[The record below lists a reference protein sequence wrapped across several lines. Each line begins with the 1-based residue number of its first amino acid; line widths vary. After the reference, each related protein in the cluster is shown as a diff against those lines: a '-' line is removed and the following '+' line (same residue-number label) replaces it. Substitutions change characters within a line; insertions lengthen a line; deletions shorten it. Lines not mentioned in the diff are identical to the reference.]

1 MNLAR
6 TADQLKRHEGL
17 RLVVYDDATGK
28 PLKKGDTLKGHPTIG
43 VGRLL
48 TDGRGISTTE
58 AESLLANDI
67 DLVIDEL
74 NRNIPWWNKM
84 NEPRRAVMI
93 NMCFNL
99 GWPGLSGFKNML
111 TAAEA
116 GQYEWASDEMIDSNW
131 YDQVGLRGT
140 ELAEQMHTGEWQD

>member
-6 TADQLKRHEGL
+6 IADQLKRHEGL
-17 RLVVYDDATGK
+17 RLTVYDDATGK
-28 PLKKGDTLKGHPTIG
+28 PIKQGDTLIGHPTIG

-48 TDGRGISTTE
+48 TDGRGITTAE

-67 DLVIDEL
+67 DIVIDEL
-74 NRNIPWWNKM
+74 NRNIPWWNDM

-99 GWPGLSGFKNML
+99 GWPKLSGFKNML
-111 TAAEA
+111 TAAEQ
-116 GQYEWASDEMIDSNW
+116 GQYDWAADEMIDSAW
-131 YDQVGLRGT
+131 YDQVGLRGV
-140 ELAEQMHTGEWQD
+140 ELSDQMATGQWQE